1 MVWAL
6 LTSPIRHQIK
16 NRLDLYFSLNFIY
29 FLLFNVLSSLKPFS
43 LVICGLI
50 SSGMKVTKISLN
62 YVIALA
68 VLAYAWR
75 TVLFELGSWKRN
87 AVGVF
92 KLLGYLGKLLLALI
106 FHFIGDPI
114 TSLIR
119 CSENIFYSTR
129 AFYSSI
135 VAYAPIP
142 ELMVI
147 IILSSFTL
155 AIAEAT
161 VSNAVKS
168 QQLLL
173 TISGLIGYFALRG
186 FISEPFLWT
195 FLVGIYGFSRVIQ
208 KRDDVSAA
216 LSSATV
222 MAAIG
227 EPWVRALVLASYVAL
242 AINHHSN
249 KLGRKNP
256 DTTQGLEVN
265 AVVPPLPLLGVALA
279 IGIRLAAKWAG
290 YRHLTWMIV

>member
-1 MVWAL
+1 M
-6 LTSPIRHQIK
+6 
-16 NRLDLYFSLNFIY
+16 
-29 FLLFNVLSSLKPFS
+29 
-43 LVICGLI
+43 
-50 SSGMKVTKISLN
+50 N
-62 YVIALA
+62 YVTALA

-75 TVLFELGSWKRN
+75 TVLFELLNWRKN

-92 KLLGYLGKLLLALI
+92 KLLGYVGKLFLAFI

-114 TSLIR
+114 TSVIR
-119 CSENIFYSTR
+119 FSENIFYSIR

-135 VAYAPIP
+135 VAYAPVP
-142 ELMVI
+142 DLI
-147 IILSSFTL
+147 IIITLSAFTL
-155 AIAEAT
+155 AVAEAT
-161 VSNAVKS
+161 VPDAVKN

-195 FLVGIYGFSRVIQ
+195 LLVSIYSFSRFIK

-216 LSSATV
+216 LPAATV

-227 EPWVRALVLASYVAL
+227 EPWVRAVVLASYIAL
-242 AINHHSN
+242 AINHHSD
-249 KLGRKNP
+249 KLGRIKSDNR
-256 DTTQGLEVN
+256 GLEVD
-265 AVVPPLPLLGVALA
+265 AVVVPPLPLLGVALA